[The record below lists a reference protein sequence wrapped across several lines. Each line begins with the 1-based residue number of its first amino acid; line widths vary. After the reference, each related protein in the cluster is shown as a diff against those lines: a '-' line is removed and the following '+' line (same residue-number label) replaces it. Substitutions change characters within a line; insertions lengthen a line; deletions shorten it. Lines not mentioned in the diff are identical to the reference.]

1 MSFIPLGLTLH
12 HLLKGFPFL
21 FLPISPMRLFTSET
35 DPPVGR
41 DHVALHLL
49 LSDDVPDAGQPV
61 GQQEE
66 AHHQEDQ
73 YEAAVLRVPST
84 GYQL

>member
-12 HLLKGFPFL
+12 HLFKGFPFL
-21 FLPISPMRLFTSET
+21 FLQISPMRLFTSET

-49 LSDDVPDAGQPV
+49 LSDDVPDTGQPV

-66 AHHQEDQ
+66 SHHQEDED
-73 YEAAVLRVPST
+73 EAAVLGVP
-84 GYQL
+84 GANHQL